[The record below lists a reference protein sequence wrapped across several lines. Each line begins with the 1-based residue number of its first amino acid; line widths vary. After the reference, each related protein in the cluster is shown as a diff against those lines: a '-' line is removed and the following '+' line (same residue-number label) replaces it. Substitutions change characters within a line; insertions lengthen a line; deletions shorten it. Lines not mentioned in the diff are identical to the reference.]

1 MVQSSNIPQNI
12 NSKNLKKYQLT
23 SNNTNQNFS
32 ISDASIQELT
42 EISTKYSKI
51 ILSVMEE
58 AQKNIVGQE
67 EVIKK
72 IIISIISDGHVLLES
87 VPGLA
92 KTLMIKTMADIFS
105 VNNVRIQFTPDLLP
119 ADILGTKIYKNN
131 TGTFEIQK
139 GPIFHNFVL
148 ADEIN
153 RAPPKVQSALLE
165 SMQEKQVSIH
175 GETFQ
180 LDKPFLVLA
189 TQNPIENEGTYKLP
203 EAQVDRF
210 AVKILINYPT
220 IDQEI
225 KIMERNTSNIQIKIN
240 PIVKLNE
247 ITEMQEFNEKIY
259 VDNIILKYVAKII
272 DATRNPKKYE
282 LDLENIIEYGASPR
296 ASIWLIKTAKANA
309 MINGRGYVIPED
321 VKEVAHD
328 VLRHRLILTFEA
340 EADEI
345 NSDTVIDRIL
355 EKITSP

>member
-1 MVQSSNIPQNI
+1 MSIYENNEKFTTSD
-12 NSKNLKKYQLT
+12 KK
-23 SNNTNQNFS
+23 
-32 ISDASIQELT
+32 IQELT
-42 EISTKYSKI
+42 EISQKYSKI
-51 ILSVMEE
+51 ISNIMLET
-58 AQKNIVGQE
+58 QKNIIGQE
-67 EVIKK
+67 DIIKK
-72 IIISIISDGHVLLES
+72 ILISIISDGHVLLES

-131 TGTFEIQK
+131 SNTFEIQK

-180 LDKPFLVLA
+180 LEKPFLVLA

-210 AVKILINYPT
+210 ALKILIKYPT
-220 IDQEI
+220 KEEEI
-225 KIMERNTSNIQIKIN
+225 KIIEKNTTDTITKIE
-240 PIVKLNE
+240 PILKSNE
-247 ITEMQEFNEKIY
+247 ILQMQEFNSKIY
-259 VDNIILKYVAKII
+259 ADNIILKYVASII
-272 DATRNPKKYE
+272 DATRNPDNYE
-282 LDLENIIEYGASPR
+282 LDLKNIIEFGASPR
-296 ASIWLIKTAKANA
+296 ASIWLIKAAKANA

-321 VKEVAHD
+321 IKEVAHD

-345 NSDTVIDRIL
+345 NSDKVIDIIL
-355 EKITSP
+355 DKIPSP

>member
-1 MVQSSNIPQNI
+1 MNFENNNEKFATSD
-12 NSKNLKKYQLT
+12 KK
-23 SNNTNQNFS
+23 
-32 ISDASIQELT
+32 IQELT
-42 EISTKYSKI
+42 EISQKYTKI
-51 ILSVMEE
+51 ISDVMLET
-58 AQKNIVGQE
+58 QKNIVGQE
-67 EVIKK
+67 DIIKK
-72 IIISIISDGHVLLES
+72 ILISIISDGHVLLES

-131 TGTFEIQK
+131 SNTFEIQK

-180 LDKPFLVLA
+180 LEKPFLVLA

-210 AVKILINYPT
+210 ALKILIKYPSKEE
-220 IDQEI
+220 EI
-225 KIMERNTSNIQIKIN
+225 KIIEKYTTDTITKIE
-240 PIVKLNE
+240 PILKSNE
-247 ITEMQEFNEKIY
+247 ILQMQEFNSKIY
-259 VDNIILKYVAKII
+259 ADNIILKYVANII
-272 DATRNPKKYE
+272 DATRNPGNYE
-282 LDLENIIEYGASPR
+282 LDLKNIIEFGASPR
-296 ASIWLIKTAKANA
+296 ASIWLIKAAKANA

-321 VKEVAHD
+321 IKEVAHD

-345 NSDTVIDRIL
+345 NSDKVIDIIL
-355 EKITSP
+355 DKIPSP

>member
-1 MVQSSNIPQNI
+1 MNE
-12 NSKNLKKYQLT
+12 T
-23 SNNTNQNFS
+23 FS
-32 ISDASIQELT
+32 ISDENIQKLT
-42 EISTKYSKI
+42 KTSTDYSKI
-51 ILSVMEE
+51 ISNVIQEIK
-58 AQKNIVGQE
+58 KNIVGQD
-67 EVIKK
+67 EVIRK
-72 IIISIISDGHVLLES
+72 IIISIIADGHVLLES

-131 TGTFEIQK
+131 SETFEIQK

-180 LDKPFLVLA
+180 LEKPFLVLA

-203 EAQVDRF
+203 EAQIDRF
-210 AVKILINYPT
+210 ALKILIDYPT
-220 IDQEI
+220 KDQEI
-225 KIMERNTSNIQIKIN
+225 EIIEKNTSNLQIKVN
-240 PIVKLNE
+240 PIVELKQILE
-247 ITEMQEFNEKIY
+247 IQKFNEKIY
-259 VDNIILKYVAKII
+259 ADTIILKYVASLI
-272 DATRNPKKYE
+272 DATRNPKEYE

-296 ASIWLIKTAKANA
+296 ASIWLIKAAKANA
-309 MINGRGYVIPED
+309 MINGRGYVIPD
-321 VKEVAHD
+321 DIKQVAHE

-340 EADEI
+340 EAEEV
-345 NSDTVIDRIL
+345 NSDKVIDIIL
-355 EKITSP
+355 EKIPSP

>member
-1 MVQSSNIPQNI
+1 MNE
-12 NSKNLKKYQLT
+12 T
-23 SNNTNQNFS
+23 FE
-32 ISDASIQELT
+32 ISDKDIQELT
-42 EISTKYSKI
+42 DISVKYSKI
-51 ILSVMEE
+51 ISDVITE

-67 EVIKK
+67 DVIKK
-72 IIISIISDGHVLLES
+72 IVISIISGGHALLES

-131 TGTFEIQK
+131 SETFEIQK
-139 GPIFHNFVL
+139 GPIFHNFIL

-180 LDKPFLVLA
+180 LNEPFLVLA

-210 AVKILINYPT
+210 ALKIKINYPT
-220 IDQEI
+220 KDQEI
-225 KIMERNTSNIQIKIN
+225 KIIERNTSNVEIKIN
-240 PIVKLNE
+240 PIVKSKE
-247 ITEMQEFNEKIY
+247 ILEMQRFNEKIY
-259 VDNIILKYVAKII
+259 ADNVILKYVTNIV
-272 DATRNPKKYE
+272 DATRNPSKYE
-282 LDLENIIEYGASPR
+282 LDLENIIEFGASPR

-321 VKEVAHD
+321 IKQVVHE

-355 EKITSP
+355 EKVTSP

>member
-1 MVQSSNIPQNI
+1 MNFD
-12 NSKNLKKYQLT
+12 KNNEKFATSDKK
-23 SNNTNQNFS
+23 
-32 ISDASIQELT
+32 IQELT
-42 EISTKYSKI
+42 EISQKYSKI
-51 ILSVMEE
+51 ISDVMLET
-58 AQKNIVGQE
+58 QKNIIGQE
-67 EVIKK
+67 DVIKK
-72 IIISIISDGHVLLES
+72 ILISIISNGHVLLES

-131 TGTFEIQK
+131 SNSFEIQK

-165 SMQEKQVSIH
+165 SMQERQVSIH

-180 LDKPFLVLA
+180 LEKPFLVLA

-210 AVKILINYPT
+210 ALKILIKYPT
-220 IDQEI
+220 KEEEI
-225 KIMERNTSNIQIKIN
+225 KIIERNTTESGKKSESILKS
-240 PIVKLNE
+240 NE
-247 ITEMQEFNEKIY
+247 ILQMQEFNSKIY
-259 VDNIILKYVAKII
+259 ADDIILKYVANIV
-272 DATRNPKKYE
+272 DATRNPDNYE
-282 LDLENIIEYGASPR
+282 LDLQNTIEFGASPR

-321 VKEVAHD
+321 IKEVAHD

-345 NSDTVIDRIL
+345 NSDKVIDIIL
-355 EKITSP
+355 DKVPSP

>member
-1 MVQSSNIPQNI
+1 MSIDENNE
-12 NSKNLKKYQLT
+12 KFTT
-23 SNNTNQNFS
+23 S
-32 ISDASIQELT
+32 DEKIQELT
-42 EISTKYSKI
+42 EISQKYSKI
-51 ILSVMEE
+51 ISNVMLET
-58 AQKNIVGQE
+58 QKNIIGQE
-67 EVIKK
+67 DIIKK
-72 IIISIISDGHVLLES
+72 ILISIISDGHVLLES

-131 TGTFEIQK
+131 SNTFEIQK

-180 LDKPFLVLA
+180 LEKPFLVLA

-210 AVKILINYPT
+210 ALKILIKYPT
-220 IDQEI
+220 KEEEI
-225 KIMERNTSNIQIKIN
+225 KIIEKNTTEKITKIE
-240 PIVKLNE
+240 PILKSNE
-247 ITEMQEFNEKIY
+247 ILQMQEFNSKIY
-259 VDNIILKYVAKII
+259 ADNIILKYVANII
-272 DATRNPKKYE
+272 DATRNPDNYE
-282 LDLENIIEYGASPR
+282 LDLKNIIEFGASPR
-296 ASIWLIKTAKANA
+296 ASIWLIKAAKANA
-309 MINGRGYVIPED
+309 MISGRGYVIPED
-321 VKEVAHD
+321 IKEVAHD

-345 NSDTVIDRIL
+345 NSDKVIDIIL
-355 EKITSP
+355 DKIPSP

>member
-1 MVQSSNIPQNI
+1 MNFD
-12 NSKNLKKYQLT
+12 KNNEKFATSDKK
-23 SNNTNQNFS
+23 
-32 ISDASIQELT
+32 IQELT
-42 EISTKYSKI
+42 EISQKYSKI
-51 ILSVMEE
+51 ISDVMLET
-58 AQKNIVGQE
+58 QKNIIGQE
-67 EVIKK
+67 DIIKK
-72 IIISIISDGHVLLES
+72 ILISIISNGHVLLES

-131 TGTFEIQK
+131 SNSFEIQK

-165 SMQEKQVSIH
+165 SMQERQVSIH

-180 LDKPFLVLA
+180 LEKPFLVLA

-210 AVKILINYPT
+210 ALKILIKYPT
-220 IDQEI
+220 KEEEI
-225 KIMERNTSNIQIKIN
+225 KIIERNTIESEGKSE
-240 PIVKLNE
+240 PILKSNE
-247 ITEMQEFNEKIY
+247 ILQMQEFNSKIY
-259 VDNIILKYVAKII
+259 ADNIILKYVASII
-272 DATRNPKKYE
+272 DSTRNPDNYE
-282 LDLENIIEYGASPR
+282 LDLKNIIEFGASPR
-296 ASIWLIKTAKANA
+296 ASIWLIKAAKANA
-309 MINGRGYVIPED
+309 MIDGRGYVIPED
-321 VKEVAHD
+321 IKEVAHD

-345 NSDTVIDRIL
+345 NSDKVIDIIL
-355 EKITSP
+355 DKIPSP

>member
-1 MVQSSNIPQNI
+1 MNNDENNEKFTTSD
-12 NSKNLKKYQLT
+12 KK
-23 SNNTNQNFS
+23 
-32 ISDASIQELT
+32 IQELT
-42 EISTKYSKI
+42 EISQKYSKI
-51 ILSVMEE
+51 ISNVMLET
-58 AQKNIVGQE
+58 QKNIIGQE
-67 EVIKK
+67 DIIKK
-72 IIISIISDGHVLLES
+72 ILISIISDGHVLLES

-131 TGTFEIQK
+131 SNTFEIQK

-180 LDKPFLVLA
+180 LEKPFLVLA

-210 AVKILINYPT
+210 ALKILIKYPT
-220 IDQEI
+220 KEEEI
-225 KIMERNTSNIQIKIN
+225 KIIERNTTDTITKIE
-240 PIVKLNE
+240 PILKSNE
-247 ITEMQEFNEKIY
+247 ILQMQEFNSKIY
-259 VDNIILKYVAKII
+259 ADNIILKYVASII
-272 DATRNPKKYE
+272 DATRNPDNYE
-282 LDLENIIEYGASPR
+282 LDLKNIIEFGASPR
-296 ASIWLIKTAKANA
+296 ASIWLIKAAKANA

-321 VKEVAHD
+321 IKEVAHD

-345 NSDTVIDRIL
+345 NSDKVIDIIL
-355 EKITSP
+355 DKIPSP

>member
-1 MVQSSNIPQNI
+1 MNHDENNEKFATSD
-12 NSKNLKKYQLT
+12 KK
-23 SNNTNQNFS
+23 
-32 ISDASIQELT
+32 IQELT
-42 EISTKYSKI
+42 EISQKYSKI
-51 ILSVMEE
+51 ISDVMLET
-58 AQKNIVGQE
+58 QKNIIGQE
-67 EVIKK
+67 DIIKK
-72 IIISIISDGHVLLES
+72 ILISIISDGHVLLES

-92 KTLMIKTMADIFS
+92 KTLMIKTMAEIFS

-131 TGTFEIQK
+131 SNSFEIQK

-180 LDKPFLVLA
+180 LEEPFLVLA

-210 AVKILINYPT
+210 ALKILIKYPSKE
-220 IDQEI
+220 DEI
-225 KIMERNTSNIQIKIN
+225 KIIEKNTIN
-240 PIVKLNE
+240 VETKSKPILKAKE
-247 ITEMQEFNEKIY
+247 ILQMQEFNSEIY
-259 VDNIILKYVAKII
+259 ADDIILKYVANII
-272 DATRNPKKYE
+272 DATRNPDNYK
-282 LDLENIIEYGASPR
+282 LDLQNIIEFGASPR
-296 ASIWLIKTAKANA
+296 ASIWLIKAAKANA
-309 MINGRGYVIPED
+309 MINGRGFVIPED
-321 VKEVAHD
+321 IKEVAHE

-345 NSDTVIDRIL
+345 NSDKVIDTIL
-355 EKITSP
+355 DKIPSP